1 MISRFTTTCM
11 HSDAAISARSRLSA
25 AEMIIVGFRA
35 GEARSGRVQILRL
48 ESGEIRSHTSVEGF
62 VVIGVDG
69 VYNASRIE
77 RVIVVALQ
85 VRLLSKRGNCDCE
98 NWCSQSRT
106 GWLKKRSEYTY
117 CV

>member
-1 MISRFTTTCM
+1 
-11 HSDAAISARSRLSA
+11 
-25 AEMIIVGFRA
+25 MIIVGFRA

-98 NWCSQSRT
+98 DR
-106 GWLKKRSEYTY
+106 WLIKRFEYTY

>member
-1 MISRFTTTCM
+1 M
-11 HSDAAISARSRLSA
+11 
-25 AEMIIVGFRA
+25 
-35 GEARSGRVQILRL
+35 
-48 ESGEIRSHTSVEGF
+48 EGF

-85 VRLLSKRGNCDCE
+85 VRPLSKRGNCDCE
-98 NWCSQSRT
+98 DR
-106 GWLKKRSEYTY
+106 WLIKRFEYTY